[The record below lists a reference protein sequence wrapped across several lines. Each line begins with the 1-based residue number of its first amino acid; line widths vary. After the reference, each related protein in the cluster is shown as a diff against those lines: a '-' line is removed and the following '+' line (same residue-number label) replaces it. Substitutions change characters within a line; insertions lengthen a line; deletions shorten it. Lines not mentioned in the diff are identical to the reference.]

1 MAEDATLHS
10 LDKRVTG
17 LEDWRK
23 DLEKTI
29 DLKIENAGNKLVV
42 KILLGAAGLLALQS
56 VIERVLG
63 A

>member
-1 MAEDATLHS
+1 MAEDVTFHS

-29 DLKIENAGNKLVV
+29 DLKIENAGSKLVV
-42 KILLGAAGLLALQS
+42 KILLGAAGLLTLQS
-56 VIERVLG
+56 VIERILG